1 MTVTFTG
8 CLVVYLLLMNVIG
21 FGIMGVDKRRAV
33 KRMWRIPERTLFLI
47 ALLGGSIGT
56 NLGMQKFRH
65 KTKHMSF
72 VVGVP
77 VILVV
82 QLVVAIYL
90 CASHIL

>member
-72 VVGVP
+72 VVGMP